1 MPAYIIAFVDVTDR
15 DRYAE
20 YMKVTPSIIAEFGG
34 KFIARGGKAETLEG
48 PRENR
53 RVVLIEFPT
62 FELASGFYRSEQY
75 VETKKMRAGAA
86 TATFILVDGWT
97 PPKPA

>member
-20 YMKVTPSIIAEFGG
+20 YMKVTPSIISQFGG
-34 KFIARGGKAETLEG
+34 KFIARGGKTETLEG
-48 PRENR
+48 PQENR
-53 RVVLIEFPT
+53 RIVLIEFPT
-62 FELASGFYRSEQY
+62 FELASGFYHSEQY
-75 VETKKMRAGAA
+75 KQTKSMRADAA

-97 PPKPA
+97 LPKPT

>member
-20 YMKVTPSIIAEFGG
+20 YMKVTPSIIAKFGG
-34 KFIARGGKAETLEG
+34 KFIARGGKTETLEG

-53 RVVLIEFPT
+53 RVV
-62 FELASGFYRSEQY
+62 
-75 VETKKMRAGAA
+75 
-86 TATFILVDGWT
+86 
-97 PPKPA
+97 